1 MSWRLKRVPHYL
13 SYQRKRLRESEADP
27 ERPLQC
33 SPGPDLGSDT
43 ARSSHDYLQEHDPN
57 VYTGNHF
64 DFSPP
69 ICEPASPT
77 FDLSRDPYPMYPHNR
92 SGEAQRCDDQCC
104 AIRQGRIEPFLFVP
118 LQLPTLL
125 QVMSCLRLLMPIFTH
140 RIIIVHS
147 PNLNA
152 AKDHC
157 KSQIHTPNIYA

>member
-1 MSWRLKRVPHYL
+1 MSWRLKRVPHYS
-13 SYQRKRLRESEADP
+13 SYQQKRARESEADP
-27 ERPLQC
+27 E
-33 SPGPDLGSDT
+33 PGPELGSDT
-43 ARSSHDYLQEHDPN
+43 ACGNHDSLQERDPTPN
-57 VYTGNHF
+57 MSAVDQV
-64 DFSPP
+64 DFFPT
-69 ICEPASPT
+69 IYEPASPT